1 MGKDYVSCSVMGR
14 VVADPEMRFLPN
26 GTGMTKAR
34 VAVSDDYFDKNTNA
48 WVNRSDFFNFTIW
61 GDRAQGFAEKV
72 RKGSR
77 VLIEFRPRNNNY
89 EKDGKTV
96 YQDDFVVVN
105 YYVIDKSEAGADERP
120 QEKQPPK
127 SSGKPPRQQEEDT
140 DIAPF

>member
-1 MGKDYVSCSVMGR
+1 MGKDFMSCAVLGR

-26 GTGMTKAR
+26 GTGLTKVR
-34 VAVSDDYFDKNTNA
+34 VAVSDDYFDKGSGE
-48 WVNRSDFFNFTIW
+48 WVKRSDFFNFTVW
-61 GDRAQGFAEKV
+61 GERAQVFAEKV

-96 YQDDFVVVN
+96 YQDEYAVLN
-105 YYVIDKSEAGADERP
+105 YYVIDKADASSEETIREP
-120 QEKQPPK
+120 STIK
-127 SSGKPPRQQEEDT
+127 SSTKPPRRTEEDT